1 MKITLKSYEVID
13 SILEKIKEKYGMNID
28 RQAVAESSVECQER
42 EYAYKKYKNGRL
54 KKDENGCKIIDYEK
68 SKWITKTVD
77 FYDAEL
83 HLYFD

>member
-1 MKITLKSYEVID
+1 MNISLASYEVID
-13 SILEKIKEKYGMNID
+13 STLDKIKEKYGMNVD
-28 RQAVAESSVECQER
+28 SGTLTGSWFEYQER
-42 EYAYKKYKNGRL
+42 EYVYQKHKNGRF